1 MVQVIIITIAAIPNG
16 IGFEQSAASYSGV
29 GIRSRQIQNLEVAPM
44 PVRVVTDTTADL
56 PAAIAAEL
64 GIKVVPQYVRFGDQ
78 VYRDLAEISHD
89 EFYQRL
95 QNDPVHPST
104 SQPSPKD
111 FVDVYK
117 ALMPAKEGIF
127 SLHLSK
133 KLSGTWDSALQ
144 AKQLMG
150 KEAVIEVVDCQ
161 SVSMGLGLLAIL
173 AGRMAKQ
180 GASLK
185 EINTAVTEAI
195 PQIRLLG
202 IFDTLKYL
210 AAGGRIG
217 KAKALMGSILSVRPV
232 LTVKEGELHP
242 AGQVRSRVKGIDRL
256 VEWTGTLGKIA
267 DLAVVH
273 TTTPDEAKAL
283 AERLGEF
290 FPKNQIIVSR
300 LGAALGA
307 HAGPGTLFVAAR
319 LA

>member
-1 MVQVIIITIAAIPNG
+1 MTVK
-16 IGFEQSAASYSGV
+16 
-29 GIRSRQIQNLEVAPM
+29 
-44 PVRVVTDTTADL
+44 VVTDTTADL
-56 PAAIAAEL
+56 PASITADL

-78 VYRDLAEISHD
+78 VYRDLVEISHD
-89 EFYQRL
+89 EFYRRL
-95 QNDPVHPST
+95 QIDPVHPST

-117 ALMPAKEGIF
+117 SMVPAKEGII

-133 KLSGTWDSALQ
+133 KLSGTYDSALQ
-144 AKQLMG
+144 AKQLVM
-150 KEAVIEVVDCQ
+150 KDAVVEVIDTE

-173 AGRMAKQ
+173 AARLAKQ

-185 EINTAVTEAI
+185 DITVAVNDAM
-195 PQIRLLG
+195 PRMRLMG

-217 KAKALMGSILSVRPV
+217 KAKALLGSILSVKPV

-242 AGQVRSRVKGIDRL
+242 AGQVRSRSKGIDRL

-273 TTTPDEAKAL
+273 TTTPVEAKAL

-290 FPKNQIIVSR
+290 FPKNQIIISR

-307 HAGPGTLFVAAR
+307 HAGPGTLFVVAR

>member
-1 MVQVIIITIAAIPNG
+1 MTVKI
-16 IGFEQSAASYSGV
+16 
-29 GIRSRQIQNLEVAPM
+29 
-44 PVRVVTDTTADL
+44 VTDTTADL
-56 PAAIAAEL
+56 PASIVADL

-78 VYRDLAEISHD
+78 IYRDLVEISYD
-89 EFYQRL
+89 EFYRRL
-95 QNDPVHPST
+95 QNDQVHPST

-117 ALMPAKEGIF
+117 SILPAKDGII

-133 KLSGTWDSALQ
+133 KLSGTYDSALQ
-144 AKQLMG
+144 AKQLMI
-150 KEAVIEVVDCQ
+150 KDAVIEVIDTQ

-173 AGRMAKQ
+173 AARMAKQ
-180 GASLK
+180 GASLG
-185 EINTAVTEAI
+185 EITTAINNASQQT
-195 PQIRLLG
+195 RLLG

-217 KAKALMGSILSVRPV
+217 KAKALVGSILSVKPI

-242 AGQVRSRVKGIDRL
+242 AGQVRSRSKGIDRL
-256 VEWTGTLGKIA
+256 VEWTASLGNIG

-283 AERLGEF
+283 AERLGGYY
-290 FPKNQIIVSR
+290 PKNQIIISR
-300 LGAALGA
+300 LSAAVGA
-307 HAGPGTLFVAAR
+307 HAGPGTLFVVAR

>member
-1 MVQVIIITIAAIPNG
+1 MTVK
-16 IGFEQSAASYSGV
+16 
-29 GIRSRQIQNLEVAPM
+29 
-44 PVRVVTDTTADL
+44 VVTDTTADL
-56 PAAIAAEL
+56 PVSIAADL
-64 GIKVVPQYVRFGDQ
+64 GIKVVSQYVRFGDQ
-78 VYRDLAEISHD
+78 VYRDLVEISHD
-89 EFYQRL
+89 EFYRRL
-95 QNDPVHPST
+95 QIDPIHPST

-117 ALMPAKEGIF
+117 SIMPAKDGII

-133 KLSGTWDSALQ
+133 KLSGTYDSALQ
-144 AKQLMG
+144 AKQLMM
-150 KEAVIEVVDCQ
+150 KDAVIEVIDTE

-173 AGRMAKQ
+173 AARMAKQ

-185 EINTAVTEAI
+185 DITTAVYDAI
-195 PQIRLLG
+195 PQMRLMG

-217 KAKALMGSILSVRPV
+217 KAKALLGSILSVKPV

-242 AGQVRSRVKGIDRL
+242 AGQVRSRAKGIDRL
-256 VEWTGTLGKIA
+256 LEWTGTLGKIA

-283 AERLGEF
+283 AEKLGEF
-290 FPKNQIIVSR
+290 FPKNQIIISR

-307 HAGPGTLFVAAR
+307 HAGPGTLFVVAR